1 MTSQPPARID
11 LPCAWK
17 SADLEKNSSWIRVL
31 GDAEIAELEAALAA
45 TKGSGLAEQA
55 VGKSDFPLPT
65 LGPALAEIVDEL
77 EFGRGIVLL
86 RGFPV
91 DRYGYEDIRRM
102 YWGLG
107 THLGSFES
115 QNIKGELMQEI
126 TDLGF
131 DYDTDQ
137 HRGSMTSARLRAHND
152 PMDIVSLLCVR
163 PSVQGG
169 ESTVRSSIAIYNEV
183 AANHPEYLPAL
194 LRGFHY
200 DLDGKSPT
208 GDPLQLTR
216 VIPVFSWFEAQ
227 MSCRFNQ
234 KAIEDGA
241 RKVGRVLPALEQD
254 AINYIH
260 ELCVRPDIVLSMD
273 FRPGDIQLLNNH
285 VTLHSR
291 EAFVDAPDAAKKRL
305 LLRLW
310 INHAKG
316 RPLDEAFANRVMMGP
331 RKGVKAR
338 TPTYVPP
345 EEPAAAT

>member
-1 MTSQPPARID
+1 MTDAPPRKLD
-11 LPCAWK
+11 LPCAWTP
-17 SADLEKNSSWIRVL
+17 AELEKDTSWIRVL
-31 GDAEIAELEAALAA
+31 SDGEVAELEAALRYS
-45 TKGSGLAEQA
+45 KEKGLAEQD
-55 VGKSDFPLPT
+55 VTKEDFPLPT
-65 LGPALAEIVDEL
+65 LGPALDKVIDAL

-86 RGFPV
+86 RGVPV
-91 DRYGYEDIRRM
+91 ERYRYEDIRRM

-107 THLGSFES
+107 THMGSFES

-131 DYDTDQ
+131 DYGTDQ

-152 PMDIVSLLCVR
+152 PMDVVSLLCVR
-163 PSVQGG
+163 PAKQGG
-169 ESTVRSSIAIYNEV
+169 ESTVRSSITIYNEV

-208 GDPLQLTR
+208 GDPLQVTR
-216 VIPVFSWFEAQ
+216 VIPVFSWFEGQ
-227 MSCRFNQ
+227 MSCRYNQ
-234 KAIEDGA
+234 KAIEGGA
-241 RKVGRVLPALEQD
+241 RKVGRVLPALEQE
-254 AINYIH
+254 AVNYIY
-260 ELCVRPDIVLSMD
+260 ELCTRPDIELSMD

-285 VTLHSR
+285 VTFHSR
-291 EAFVDAPDAAKKRL
+291 EGFTDFSEPERRRL

-331 RKGVKAR
+331 RKGVKNRA
-338 TPTYVPP
+338 PTYIPP
-345 EEPAAAT
+345 ENLAKAG

>member
-1 MTSQPPARID
+1 MTHTPPARLD

-17 SADLEKNSSWIRVL
+17 SDDLEKDTSWIRAL
-31 GDAEIAELEAALAA
+31 SDAEVAELEAALETSKA
-45 TKGSGLAEQA
+45 KGLAGHA
-55 VGKSDFPLPT
+55 VAKTEFPLPT
-65 LGPALAEIVDEL
+65 LGPALDEIVDEL

-152 PMDIVSLLCVR
+152 PMDIVALLCVR
-163 PSVQGG
+163 PAMQGG
-169 ESTVRSSIAIYNEV
+169 ESTVRSSITIYNEV

-216 VIPVFSWFEAQ
+216 VIPVFSWFQGQ

-241 RKVGRVLPALEQD
+241 RKVGRVLPPLEQA
-254 AINYIH
+254 AIDYIH
-260 ELCVRPDIVLSMD
+260 ELCVRPDIELSMD

-291 EAFVDAPDAAKKRL
+291 EAFTDYTERAKKRL

-338 TPTYVPP
+338 TPTYFPP
-345 EEPAAAT
+345 EPSAAAS